1 MELDVFARKM
11 FDDMSMRILVSWN
24 TMNQGYA
31 LPCSFMAGPS
41 LIQQAFVEGT
51 TPCRFFLAMLLC
63 FFLFA
68 TMFN

>member
-31 LPCSFMAGPS
+31 LPCSFMAG
-41 LIQQAFVEGT
+41 L
-51 TPCRFFLAMLLC
+51 PCIVTV